1 MKLIGIF
8 FTLIVSAFF
17 SILPKF
23 ILYRFSDLFYI
34 ILYYIVGYRKKVVYR
49 NLNNSFPDK
58 TQKEIKQ
65 IAKKFFLHLSDTL
78 VENLAFLTMSKK
90 RLLKFVEFE
99 KNEQIEA
106 LYEKNK
112 NIALVT
118 GHYNNWELY
127 FIMPFLSKH
136 KMLAIYKPLTNK
148 YFDNLFQKM
157 RTRFGVTMVTMKDAY
172 KAALDYNKRGYLS
185 MLLLIADQR
194 PPKKGGHYWTTFLN
208 QETAVFLGPEK
219 IAQKLNSA
227 IVFSYL
233 SKIKRGTQ
241 VLKSQVLFEE
251 TKDLPEY
258 KITDTHIKLLEDII
272 MKAPQYWLWSHDR
285 WKHKRE
291 TKC

>member
-112 NIALVT
+112 DIALVT